1 MCQSTSNMTML
12 GPSPILI
19 SYIFVLFCEGVCCV
33 AQADLGLLSSTI
45 FPVAVAANLVLHP
58 QRQSLGV
65 KALVFIP
72 VFALLQHRMDPP
84 QGCGRRRNLIRL
96 TQ

>member
-65 KALVFIP
+65 KASVLFP
-72 VFALLQHRMDPP
+72 CLLYSSTEWTPHK
-84 QGCGRRRNLIRL
+84 GAGGGE
-96 TQ
+96 T